1 MRPRFLMSC
10 CRLLCEWALL
20 CHRKFAPI
28 PDGQLCLR
36 PDWKGWTCYKK
47 FRWSCSMFCLIFIW
61 AMRCQDEFTLTPSSL
76 FVYFAGFY
84 MLVLSWKGSMFGTD
98 DLGIVCGSCIH
109 LWKLVLLF
117 STCPSMKLGFALGDI
132 WNGFVSPLSPCECN
146 LAAVLHFG
154 SIKTWLRCLVAVH
167 KYTMHLPGRRRGH
180 YGNAELPPHWEQ
192 NLGF

>member
-1 MRPRFLMSC
+1 
-10 CRLLCEWALL
+10 
-20 CHRKFAPI
+20 
-28 PDGQLCLR
+28 
-36 PDWKGWTCYKK
+36 
-47 FRWSCSMFCLIFIW
+47 
-61 AMRCQDEFTLTPSSL
+61 
-76 FVYFAGFY
+76 
-84 MLVLSWKGSMFGTD
+84 MFGTD

-180 YGNAELPPHWEQ
+180 YGNAELPQHWEQ
-192 NLGF
+192 NNNEFQGRFICENVRKLNSLMSQFTAVSARLPAPFWSTACNLAWVGVRVLWVGRWFWCLLSGVGGRGGSL